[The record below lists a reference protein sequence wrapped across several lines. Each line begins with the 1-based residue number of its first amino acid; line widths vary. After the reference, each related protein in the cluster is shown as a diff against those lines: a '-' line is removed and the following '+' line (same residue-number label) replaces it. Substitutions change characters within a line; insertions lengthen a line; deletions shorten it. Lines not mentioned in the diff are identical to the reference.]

1 MNTEIQSDPE
11 LTAGTLIHHCVSD
24 LLFQEQF
31 PYAHFPEVVDLAVI
45 ATGLGALQNGLSFV
59 KQSNS
64 FWDSTYWDVF
74 PRPFLDT
81 NALAYANAVAAWV
94 RDDKDPA
101 WADGLLSEAKRPMK
115 KSLKYLFK
123 TGDCFFD
130 PSTAATGVIKQ
141 SQDRWIELAKQPSI
155 SKQVV
160 AIRSLAEDEQ
170 FSLQQE
176 TLLVEKLRS
185 LERVVILHSISAVE
199 SLKLNGQQIVDEL
212 RLLAENRDDEVRAKA
227 IIALTKLDQLDES
240 TIGLAAKMVG
250 DHVKYVSYAGV
261 FALSSLETVR
271 EPVLRAAEGG
281 MLRALQSCDYEFVG
295 LYAVALN
302 RWLDDPRSHVEQLLQ
317 GDEPEYLQIVLDAL
331 DKVAE
336 KATSLS

>member
-1 MNTEIQSDPE
+1 MESEPE
-11 LTAGTLIHHCVSD
+11 LTAGTVIHHCMSD
-24 LLFQEQF
+24 LLFREKF

-45 ATGLGALQNGLSFV
+45 ATGLGALQNGFSFV
-59 KQSNS
+59 KQSSS
-64 FWDSTYWDVF
+64 FWDSTYWDAF

-123 TGDCFFD
+123 TDDCFFD
-130 PSTAATGVIKQ
+130 PSTAAQGTLKQ
-141 SQDRWIELAKQPSI
+141 SQDKWIELAKQPSV

-176 TLLVEKLRS
+176 NLLIEKLRS
-185 LERVVILHSISAVE
+185 SERVVILHSISAVE
-199 SLKLNGQQIVDEL
+199 SLKLNGQAIVDEL
-212 RLLAENRDDEVRAKA
+212 KLLVETRDDEVRAKA
-227 IIALTKLDQLDES
+227 MIALTKLDQLDEV
-240 TIGLAAKMVG
+240 TIGLAAKMVN

-261 FALSSLETVR
+261 FALSSLESVG
-271 EPVLRAAEGG
+271 EPGLRAAEGG
-281 MLRALQSCDYEFVG
+281 LLRALQSCNYEFIG
-295 LYAVALN
+295 LYAIALT

-317 GDEPEYLQIVLDAL
+317 GDEPEYLRIVLDAL
-331 DKVAE
+331 DSVEE
-336 KATSLS
+336 KAASLG